1 MIMRGTN
8 LEKTVRTL
16 GLIFLMF
23 LLAGTV
29 AFALQEEDMP
39 DEDTGQDVGATQ
51 GEEKIS
57 TLSDYLYKKDL
68 QQYEKIKAVADG
80 QAKLDQLT
88 ALLKERPISRILL
101 YAVTDYMV
109 SANKV
114 AANNQDKL
122 ISLAQALWNLLPT
135 DAQIQAEAK
144 DIPVGLDEFKRDHLM
159 PARQLVQRTL
169 AAAYYQKK
177 DFAKAAEC
185 AEKAYAIKADK
196 DMLQMLFGLYTQM
209 GNDDK
214 IVAYGE
220 KMLQAFPMKQ
230 KEGYSTALQLA
241 SIYLKKQNIKAAT
254 QLYSKLMD
262 AYGSS
267 VPPGVEESNW
277 NPTRADAYTLM
288 AQEAY
293 TQKNY
298 TKAEQFY
305 QKVLT
310 FDSRRENAYY
320 YLGMCRWQ
328 LKDQKGAIVYFA
340 RCMVLNKSLA
350 PKAKG
355 YLEQLFKAEYPNGKE
370 EDLNQII
377 EQAKRDLR
385 LG

>member
-1 MIMRGTN
+1 MR
-8 LEKTVRTL
+8 TV
-16 GLIFLMF
+16 GLILLIF
-23 LLAGTV
+23 LLAGTA
-29 AFALQEEDMP
+29 AFALQEEDLP
-39 DEDTGQDVGATQ
+39 EEDLGATAGTTQ
-51 GEEKIS
+51 GSDKIS

-68 QQYEKIKAVADG
+68 ASYEKIKAVADG
-80 QAKLDQLT
+80 QGKMDQLA

-101 YAVTDYMV
+101 YVATDYMV

-114 AANNQDKL
+114 AGTSQDKL
-122 ISLAQALWNLLPT
+122 ISLAQTLYNLLPT
-135 DAQIQAEAK
+135 DAQVQAEAK
-144 DIPVGLDEFKRDHLM
+144 DIPVGLDEFKKDHLM
-159 PARQLVQRTL
+159 PARQLVLRTM
-169 AAAYYQKK
+169 AASYYQKK
-177 DFAKAAEC
+177 DFAKAAES

-196 DMLQMLFGLYTQM
+196 DMLQMLFGLYNQM
-209 GNDDK
+209 GNEDK

-220 KMLQAFPMKQ
+220 KMLQAFLMKQ

-241 SIYLKKQNIKAAT
+241 AIYLKQQNIKAAT

-267 VPPGVEESNW
+267 VPPGIEEGNW

-298 TKAEQFY
+298 AKAEQLY

-328 LKDQKGAIVYFA
+328 LKDQRSAIVYFA

-355 YLEQLFKAEYPNGKE
+355 YLEQLFKAEYPSGKE

-377 EQAKRDLR
+377 EQARKDLR

>member
-1 MIMRGTN
+1 MRGTT
-8 LEKTVRTL
+8 LEKTARAA
-16 GLIFLMF
+16 GLIILIF
-23 LLAGTV
+23 LLAGTA
-29 AFALQEEDMP
+29 AFALQEEDM
-39 DEDTGQDVGATQ
+39 GAAAGTTQ
-51 GEEKIS
+51 GQEKIS

-68 QQYEKIKAVADG
+68 ANYEKIKAVADG
-80 QAKLDQLT
+80 QAKMDQLA
-88 ALLKERPISRILL
+88 ALIKERPISRILL
-101 YAVTDYMV
+101 YASTDYMV

-114 AANNQDKL
+114 AGNNQDKL
-122 ISLAQALWNLLPT
+122 ISLVQTLWNLLPT
-135 DAQIQAEAK
+135 DAQVQAEAK
-144 DIPVGLDEFKRDHLM
+144 DIPVGLDEFKKDHLF

-177 DFAKAAEC
+177 DFAKAAES

-196 DMLQMLFGLYTQM
+196 NMLQMLFGLYTQM
-209 GNDDK
+209 GNEDK
-214 IVAYGE
+214 VLDYGE
-220 KMLQAFPMKQ
+220 KMLKAFPMKQ

-241 SIYLKKQNIKAAT
+241 AIYLKKQNIKAAT

-267 VPPGVEESNW
+267 VPPGIDENNW

-298 TKAEQFY
+298 TKAEQLY

-310 FDSRRENAYY
+310 FDSRRDNAYY

-328 LKDQKGAIVYFA
+328 QKDQKGAIVYFA

-350 PKAKG
+350 PKAKA

-377 EQAKRDLR
+377 EQARRDLR
-385 LG
+385 IG

>member
-1 MIMRGTN
+1 MILT
-8 LEKTVRTL
+8 
-16 GLIFLMF
+16 F
-23 LLAGTV
+23 LLAGTA
-29 AFALQEEDMP
+29 AFALQEEDVS
-39 DEDTGQDVGATQ
+39 DEDMGAAAGTTQ

-68 QQYEKIKAVADG
+68 ANYDKIKAVADG
-80 QAKLDQLT
+80 QAKMDQL
-88 ALLKERPISRILL
+88 AAMIKERPISRILF
-101 YAVTDYMV
+101 YASTDYMV

-114 AANNQDKL
+114 AGTNQDKL
-122 ISLAQALWNLLPT
+122 ISLVQTLWNLLPT
-135 DAQIQAEAK
+135 DAQVQAEAK
-144 DIPVGLDEFKRDHLM
+144 DIPVGLDEFKKDHLL

-209 GNDDK
+209 GNEDK
-214 IVAYGE
+214 VLAYGE

-241 SIYLKKQNIKAAT
+241 AIYLKKQNVKAAT

-267 VPPGVEESNW
+267 VPPGIDEGNW

-298 TKAEQFY
+298 AKAEQLY

-328 LKDQKGAIVYFA
+328 QKDQKGAIVYFA

-377 EQAKRDLR
+377 EQARSDLR
-385 LG
+385 MG